1 MSQIRAAVPVNVMD
15 SHCITCPWYGVK
27 LSKTKSA
34 LFSLFAGDAVRDD
47 NVGVPYAFHD
57 ALGGA
62 REPPANLG
70 SRLRVGSSRVIR
82 HVIKSQ
88 AQAVDASVIRI
99 QLPGVAPKEKRKQ
112 TLVLPERP
120 G

>member
-1 MSQIRAAVPVNVMD
+1 MNQIRAAVPVNVMD

-62 REPPANLG
+62 REQAYFYHLEAN
-70 SRLRVGSSRVIR
+70 
-82 HVIKSQ
+82 SQ
-88 AQAVDASVIRI
+88 Q
-99 QLPGVAPKEKRKQ
+99 GNE
-112 TLVLPERP
+112 T
-120 G
+120 